1 MLLDD
6 DDDLELDEDLDEQE
20 NDESEIENEA
30 ESEDFNENID
40 DSDLEEG
47 IVAGLSDVPITSTV
61 KNAFL
66 DYSMSVIV
74 ARAIPDARDGLKP
87 VHRRILWGM
96 HEGNYTPDRPY
107 NKCAKIVGDVMGNYH
122 PHGDTAIYDTLVR
135 MAQPFSMR
143 YPLVDGHG
151 NFGSVDG
158 DEAAAMRYTEAR
170 MAKISLEM
178 VRDIDN
184 DTVDF
189 MDNYDGT
196 EKEPVV
202 LPSRFPNLL
211 VNGSSGIAVGM
222 ATNIPPHN
230 LTEIIDGVIAVAKNP
245 DIDTTGLM
253 EYVKGPDFPTGGIIL
268 GKGGIRS
275 AYETGTGS
283 IAIRSKCEI
292 QDRGERGGKRIVV
305 TEIPYQVNKANMIA
319 HIADLVHDKV
329 IDGIT
334 DIRDESN
341 KDGIRIVIEVRRDV
355 IPEVLLNQLYK
366 NTNLQVSYGIIMLCL
381 IDGAPKVASL
391 KEMLSSYLEFQI
403 EVIERRTKHLLA
415 KDEARDHIVVGL
427 LTCHDNIDDVIEII
441 KASNTPEDASNA
453 LKEKYGFS
461 DDQVNAILAMSLRRL
476 TGIETQKLEAERAQ
490 LEENIKEYHRI
501 LSSRENEVEVVIKE
515 LEEIKSKYGDSR
527 KTLISNEL
535 SSIDDED
542 LIPEE
547 DIVIALTQNGYI
559 KRLPNDTF
567 RAQNRG
573 GRGVRGMHTNDNDV
587 VDILVSAHTHTDLL
601 CFTSLGKVYRV
612 RGHQI
617 PEYGKNSKGLPVV
630 NIFQT
635 FEKDEQIKA
644 IICVDDYN
652 EDRSLMFFTEQG
664 IVKKTPL
671 KEFES
676 IRQNGKIALNLREDD
691 SLVAVK
697 EVEDN
702 TIVSIGS
709 SGGKVVSFYGSDVR
723 KMGRTATGVKGIDLP
738 EGGKVVGVTTELEGK
753 YILVITDKGYGKM
766 SDVHDYRLT
775 KRGAKGVITLHVTD
789 RIGQLVD
796 LRAVNGDEDLMVV
809 TTGGVMIRTPLSQL
823 RVSGR
828 NTQGVKIIN
837 LDGRQKVSSIAVVA
851 HQEED
856 PLFDKVEAFANENNY
871 ENVAKLD
878 DLGELPVYGLSNT
891 DSDQAPVL
899 VVVDGDEVRFATD
912 EEIEAYNNKE

>member
-1 MLLDD
+1 MLDD
-6 DDDLELDEDLDEQE
+6 DDLDLDKESEQEEQE
-20 NDESEIENEA
+20 NKDETIENDA
-30 ESEDFNENID
+30 ESDEIVENLD
-40 DSDLEEG
+40 DNDLEEG
-47 IVAGLSDVPITSTV
+47 IVASLTDVPITSTV

-66 DYSMSVIV
+66 DYAMSVIV
-74 ARAIPDARDGLKP
+74 ARAIPDVRDGLKP

-96 HEGNYTPDRPY
+96 HVGNYTPDRPY

-178 VRDIDN
+178 TRDIDN

-189 MDNYDGT
+189 VDNYDGT

-202 LPSRFPNLL
+202 LPSRIPNLL
-211 VNGSSGIAVGM
+211 INGSSGIAVGM

-230 LTEIIDGVIAVAKNP
+230 LGEIIDAIIALAKNP

-253 EYVKGPDFPTGGIIL
+253 EFVKGPDFPTGGIIL
-268 GKGGIRS
+268 GKGGLRS
-275 AYETGTGS
+275 AYETGQGT

-305 TEIPYQVNKANMIA
+305 TEIPYQVNKANTIA
-319 HIADLVHDKV
+319 HIAELVHNKE

-381 IDGAPKVASL
+381 INDAPKVASL
-391 KEMLSSYLEFQI
+391 KEMLSAYLEFQVD
-403 EVIERRTKHLLA
+403 VIERRTKHLLA

-441 KASNTPEDASNA
+441 KGSDTPEEAANR

-461 DDQVNAILAMSLRRL
+461 DDQVNAILGMSLRRL

-490 LEENIKEYHRI
+490 LEANITEYHRI
-501 LSSRENEVEVVIKE
+501 LSSRENEVDVVVKE
-515 LEEIKSKYGDSR
+515 LTEIKNKYGDTR
-527 KTLISNEL
+527 KTEISNEL

-547 DIVIALTQNGYI
+547 DIVIALTKNGYI

-573 GRGVRGMHTNDNDV
+573 GRGVKGMHTNENDD

-601 CFTSLGKVYRV
+601 FFTSLGKVYRT

-617 PEYGKNSKGLPVV
+617 PEYGKNSKGIPVV

-644 IICVDDYN
+644 IITVDEYS
-652 EDRSLMFFTEQG
+652 EDKSLMFFTEKG
-664 IVKKTPL
+664 LVKKTPL

-676 IRQNGKIALNLREDD
+676 IRQNGKIAINLREDD

-697 EVEDN
+697 EVEED
-702 TIVSIGS
+702 TIVAIGS
-709 SGGKVVSFYGSDVR
+709 SGGKLVSFHSGEVR
-723 KMGRTATGVKGIDLP
+723 DMGRTATGVKGIDLP
-738 EGGKVVGVTTELEGK
+738 SDGKVVGVTTELEGK
-753 YILVITDKGYGKM
+753 YILVITDKGYGKL
-766 SDVHDYRLT
+766 SDAQDYRLT

-789 RIGQLVD
+789 RIGKLVD

-823 RVSGR
+823 RIAGR

-837 LDGRQKVSSIAVVA
+837 LEGKQKVSSIAIVA
-851 HQEED
+851 HEEED
-856 PLFDKVEAFANENNY
+856 PLFDKVEAFALENEY

-878 DLGELPVYGLSNT
+878 DLDELPVYALSKA
-891 DSDQAPVL
+891 DSDDAPVL
-899 VVVDGDEVRFATD
+899 VVVDGEEVRFAS
-912 EEIEAYNNKE
+912 EQEIEAYNNK